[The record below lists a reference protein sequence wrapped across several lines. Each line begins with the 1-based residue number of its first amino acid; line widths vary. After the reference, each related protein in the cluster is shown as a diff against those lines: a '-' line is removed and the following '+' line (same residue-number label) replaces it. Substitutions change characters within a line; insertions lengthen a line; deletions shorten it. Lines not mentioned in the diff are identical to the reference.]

1 MRTSAANLEL
11 DAHFDTG
18 FVGNPKRF
26 NTALSRAVALA
37 VVVGGARGLRS
48 QPAAATTTHRH
59 LLLARHPA
67 CPAFPLQTWPCSTA
81 RPSGR
86 T

>member
-37 VVVGGARGLRS
+37 VVVGGAAYAP
-48 QPAAATTTHRH
+48 QPAAAASTTT
-59 LLLARHPA
+59 A
-67 CPAFPLQTWPCSTA
+67 TTA
-81 RPSGR
+81 ATTNPIVHE
-86 T
+86 